1 MPHIRFLRVCPD
13 SRVSSRTG
21 RRPPGLRELAEV
33 LLRGPSTLTSGER
46 ETTIAGKVQQ
56 GGKHVT
62 VADIVARKARPTVR
76 FTIQS

>member
-1 MPHIRFLRVCPD
+1 
-13 SRVSSRTG
+13 
-21 RRPPGLRELAEV
+21 